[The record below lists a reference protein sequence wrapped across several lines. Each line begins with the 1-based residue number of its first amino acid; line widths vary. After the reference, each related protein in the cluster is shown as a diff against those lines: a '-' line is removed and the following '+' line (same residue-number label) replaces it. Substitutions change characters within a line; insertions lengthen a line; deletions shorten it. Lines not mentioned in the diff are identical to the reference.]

1 MSDPKDENAFT
12 REFLSELDE
21 RDESGS
27 GEAELAG
34 PWKVV
39 KTGDRFGLIELW
51 QDAEDKPFALF
62 EDRATAL
69 KFSAALSAAS
79 RDPFFRIDWDR
90 TAAGFPVLSP
100 GGREEGT
107 LSYFHERALDL
118 AHMAD
123 YCTRSPYALAAVLE
137 AAGPTTLRKAGV
149 LLLRS
154 LREEDERA

>member
-1 MSDPKDENAFT
+1 MSDLKDENAFT
-12 REFLSELDE
+12 REFLSRLDE
-21 RDESGS
+21 QDEPGPDE
-27 GEAELAG
+27 GELAG

-39 KTGDRFGLIELW
+39 ETGGGFALVELW
-51 QDAEDKPFALF
+51 QSPDDKPFAVF

-79 RDPFFRIDWDR
+79 RDPLFRIGRDR
-90 TAAGFPVLSP
+90 TADGFAVLSP
-100 GGREEGT
+100 EGREAGT
-107 LSYFHERALDL
+107 LSCFLERAMDL

-137 AAGPTTLRKAGV
+137 AAGSTTLRKAGV

-154 LREEDERA
+154 LRGS